1 MKKGNLQCVA
11 VPFLLP
17 YLMDWSG
24 HMVKYILKKLVK
36 MIPMLLV
43 ISLVVFLGL
52 RATGIDP
59 ITYMVSMEVQAQS
72 PEIVEELRE
81 NLGLNNPLIVQYFN
95 WLKQILTGDLGYS
108 FSGQS
113 ISSIVAE
120 RLPYTLEL
128 SGYALVLSTIIGV
141 GIGIISAA
149 RQNGVVD
156 YVGRVFAVLGQA
168 VPQFLVGIILIQI
181 FSIKLGWFPS
191 ANRVSPDATN
201 KVLDA
206 FVHLFLPV
214 LTLVIGMVAVLM
226 RYARNTM
233 LDVMNSDYIRT
244 ARSKGIPEYKVYMK
258 HGFRNAM
265 KPVLIIVMFR
275 IPVLI
280 GGSVVIESVFSY
292 PGIGL
297 TMTNAIVSN
306 DYPTVMVITLIIAAV
321 MLVCSFMV
329 DVLNALLDPRV
340 RLGE

>member
-1 MKKGNLQCVA
+1 MIKFIIKKI
-11 VPFLLP
+11 LL
-17 YLMDWSG
+17 
-24 HMVKYILKKLVK
+24 

-43 ISLVVFLGL
+43 ISLIVFFGL

-72 PEIVEELRE
+72 PEIVAQLRQE
-81 NLGLNNPLIVQYFN
+81 LGLNDPLLVQYFR
-95 WLKQILTGDLGYS
+95 WLLQILSGDLGYS
-108 FSGQS
+108 FGGQS
-113 ISSIVAE
+113 IASILAV

-128 SGYALVLSTIIGV
+128 SGYALLFSTIIGV
-141 GIGIISAA
+141 GIGIGSAI
-149 RQNGVVD
+149 RQNGALD
-156 YVGRVFAVLGQA
+156 YIGRVFAVLGQA
-168 VPQFLVGIILIQI
+168 IPQFLVGIILIQI
-181 FSIKLGWFPS
+181 FAIKLGWFPV
-191 ANRVSPDATN
+191 ANRVSPDATSAFTDA
-201 KVLDA
+201 VL
-206 FVHLFLPV
+206 HLFLPV
-214 LTLVIGMVAVLM
+214 LTLTIGMVAVLM

-233 LDVMNSDYIRT
+233 LDVLNSDYIKT
-244 ARSKGIPEYKVYMK
+244 ARSKGIPEWKVYLK

-265 KPVLIIVMFR
+265 KPVLIILLFR

-280 GGSVVIESVFSY
+280 GGSVVIETVFSY

-321 MLVCSFMV
+321 MLIASFMV